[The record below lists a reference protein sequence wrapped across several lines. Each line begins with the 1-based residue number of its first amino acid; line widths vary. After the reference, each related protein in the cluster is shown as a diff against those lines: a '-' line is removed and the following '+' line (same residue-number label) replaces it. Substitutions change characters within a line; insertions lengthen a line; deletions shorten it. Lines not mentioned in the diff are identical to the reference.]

1 MKTAK
6 KCQLI
11 GAVNIKLETQLVIG
25 SSSRV
30 TQLTYYLL
38 LDHLKLSLYIYYSFA
53 VLASYF
59 GVKLVCDGCTGL
71 VFSILSELAIVPS
84 ILKVFRSNAYNW
96 AIFSFFLL
104 PTDGVLEDVLIFA
117 TRFCMDDID
126 WCSSP
131 FSSSLQY

>member
-30 TQLTYYLL
+30 TQLAYLL
-38 LDHLKLSLYIYYSFA
+38 PDHLKLSLYICYSFA

-59 GVKLVCDGCTGL
+59 GVKLVCDGCTGF
-71 VFSILSELAIVPS
+71 VFSTLSELAIVPS

-96 AIFSFFLL
+96 FIFSFFLL

>member
-25 SSSRV
+25 SSRV
-30 TQLTYYLL
+30 TQLIFYLL
-38 LDHLKLSLYIYYSFA
+38 PNHLKLSLYIYYSFA

-126 WCSSP
+126 
-131 FSSSLQY
+131 